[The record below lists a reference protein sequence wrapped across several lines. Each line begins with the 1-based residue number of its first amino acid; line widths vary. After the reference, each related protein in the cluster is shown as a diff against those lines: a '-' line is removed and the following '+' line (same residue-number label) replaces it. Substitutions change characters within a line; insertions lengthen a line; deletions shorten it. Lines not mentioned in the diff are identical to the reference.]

1 MTKKRASKLFNN
13 NIFWAII
20 SLLAALCIW
29 VYTTGTQQEEI
40 RVELNG
46 VEVVFTGEEALQ
58 SQRGLVVTDAS
69 TQTVDVTISGTR
81 LNIGR
86 LDASDVQAVVDVSR
100 YTSAGSYN
108 VTYTLIYPSNVDANA
123 VSIVQSS
130 VSTISFQVTRV
141 DTVTVPVEAAFTGSI
156 AEGYLLGDLEYEPT
170 SIQVSGPQN
179 VIENIDHVYAEVSID
194 ELNETR
200 TVDATNFVLL
210 DAEGNEIDKTGLE
223 FNVEAISIT
232 IPVSVIKTVPIYFTL
247 NEGAGA
253 TRANTIITSDVT
265 EITIAGDAEII
276 DGINTIEVGPI
287 DLTSFELTTELTL
300 PILLTNGVENVSGIE
315 EVNVTVE
322 VSGLEVRDFTITNI
336 SYTGLP
342 EEYTAELVTHSL
354 TVTLRGTPEALD
366 SISSNTSS
374 VNLRAV
380 ANLSNTTATGTM
392 DTSSVQIYVDGVTD
406 VGAVGT
412 YRLTFNIARA

>member
-40 RVELNG
+40 NVPLKN
-46 VEVVFTGEEALQ
+46 VEVVFTGEDTLQ
-58 SQRGLVVTDAS
+58 AQRGLVVTDVS
-69 TQTVDVTISGTR
+69 TQSVDVTISGTR

-86 LDASDVQAVVDVSR
+86 LDAGDVQAVIDVSR
-100 YTSAGSYN
+100 YTSAGAYN
-108 VTYTLIYPSNVDANA
+108 VTYTLTYPSNVDANA
-123 VSIVQSS
+123 VSVVESS

-141 DTVTVPVEAAFTGSI
+141 DTVTVPVQAAFTGSV
-156 AEGYLLGDLEYEPT
+156 AEGYLLGDLQYEPT

-179 VIENIDHVYAEVSID
+179 ILDTIDHAYAEVSID

-200 TVDATNFVLL
+200 TVDANFLL
-210 DAEGNEIDKTGLE
+210 YDADGNEIDKTGLE
-223 FNVEAISIT
+223 FNVETISIT
-232 IPVSVIKTVPIYFTL
+232 IPVSVIKTVPFYFTL

-253 TRANTIITSDVT
+253 TRANTIINSDVK
-265 EITIAGDAEII
+265 EITIAGDAELL
-276 DGINTIEVGPI
+276 DGINSIEVGPI

-300 PILLTNGVENVSGIE
+300 PVVLTNGIENVSGIE

-354 TVTLRGTPEALD
+354 TVTLRGTSEALD
-366 SISSNTSS
+366 NISRNTSS

-392 DTSSVQIYVDGVTD
+392 DTSNVQIYVDGVTD